1 MHGSDALP
9 PLELRSAVEREL
21 EGVPLRDLRAAAE
34 RMTAAYRTQGARGRP
49 GGGLGPVDRLAYL
62 AARMPATYA
71 ATRAVLGELRHR
83 QPEFDAVSVLDLGAG
98 PATALWAASAEYA
111 SLARATHVETDQGMA
126 ELGRRLLEATALGRR
141 VHSTWWTADVT
152 HVGDLPRHDLVLV
165 GYVLGELAPA
175 ARDRAVDAAWSAA
188 GGALVIIEPGSAD
201 GTRRILDA
209 RARLLDHGAAL
220 VAPCPHAAP
229 CPLADGDWCHFGV
242 RLNRSSLHRRLKRA
256 ALAYEDEKYAYV
268 IVARE
273 PVGLAA
279 GRVIRRPDVRA
290 GHVLLHVCS
299 PSGVSMR
306 TVTRKDATRYRLARQ
321 RRWGDVWEE

>member
-1 MHGSDALP
+1 
-9 PLELRSAVEREL
+9 
-21 EGVPLRDLRAAAE
+21 
-34 RMTAAYRTQGARGRP
+34 MTHA
-49 GGGLGPVDRLAYL
+49 
-62 AARMPATYA
+62 
-71 ATRAVLGELRHR
+71 
-83 QPEFDAVSVLDLGAG
+83 
-98 PATALWAASAEYA
+98 
-111 SLARATHVETDQGMA
+111 
-126 ELGRRLLEATALGRR
+126 
-141 VHSTWWTADVT
+141 
-152 HVGDLPRHDLVLV
+152 GDLPRHDLVLV

-273 PVGLAA
+273 PVGLVA
-279 GRVIRRPDVRA
+279 GRVIRRPDVRT
-290 GHVLLHVCS
+290 GRVLLHVCCAER
-299 PSGVSMR
+299 GVSVR
-306 TVTRKDATRYRLARQ
+306 TDHPARTGPTIAWRDRGVGETRGRRSRRPLALVAQHQ
-321 RRWGDVWEE
+321 RGHVVGL